1 MWKCQHMNMKT
12 VGEKCGSGKENHYHV
27 PSTHSMLKNHQQYPS
42 PPTHTHA
49 HNTLPTPRTDTYKH
63 CLHPERYMARE
74 VYILYSNLAES
85 YTNDS
90 TANSD
95 VESTHCVLMKK
106 YSCLEPP
113 LLVKWWDK
121 ENGVEHSS
129 CLLRWDPRQDCISK
143 EPKQCLSWHGC
154 LSNSG

>member
-1 MWKCQHMNMKT
+1 MKT

-113 LLVKWWDK
+113 LLVKCETKKMVLNIPAVFSDETQDK
-121 ENGVEHSS
+121 IASARNPNNASHDMGV
-129 CLLRWDPRQDCISK
+129 
-143 EPKQCLSWHGC
+143 
-154 LSNSG
+154 